1 MKGTI
6 VQIGVAMNNHAVN
19 QMPLMSYKIVIT
31 GSTIGGLPDT
41 QKCIDFCHKHKI
53 VPKIKLVTTTD
64 IDEVYA
70 SLHRKNDSIIR
81 NVLDIEASILKF
93 F

>member
-19 QMPLMSYKIVIT
+19 QMPLMSYQLKIT
-31 GSTIGGLPDT
+31 GSTIGGLADT

-53 VPKIKLVTTTD
+53 VPKIKLVTAKD
-64 IDEVYA
+64 IDDVYA
-70 SLHRKNDSIIR
+70 SLSQKNDSIVR
-81 NVLDIEASILKF
+81 NVLDIEASK
-93 F
+93 